1 MKNKKDSNERSLDKS
16 ILKDKEMIFDLERK
30 GYKIIQSKDT
40 FMFGI
45 DSVLLAHFAKHKPK
59 DKVIDLGT
67 GTGVIPILME
77 ARYGGSDYT
86 GIDIIEKSTNMAQRS
101 VLLNNLEDKIKIECC
116 DLKSYYKKTSKKFDV
131 VTTNPPYMIISK
143 NSNNNKIICKNS
155 NENLEIAR
163 HEIHATIDDVIKA
176 GNRLLKTKGKMYI
189 VYKPDRL
196 VSLISA
202 MRKNNIEPKRIRF
215 VQSFKD
221 SEASI
226 VLVEGMKDAKES
238 CIIEK
243 PLIIYEKENKYTKEV
258 LDIYNK

>member
-1 MKNKKDSNERSLDKS
+1 MKKIDEN
-16 ILKDKEMIFDLERK
+16 ILKEKESIFDLERK

-45 DSVLLAHFAKHKPK
+45 DSVLLAHFAKHKK
-59 DKVIDLGT
+59 TDKVIDLGC

-77 ARYGGSDYT
+77 ARYEGKDYT
-86 GIDIIEKSTNMAQRS
+86 GIDIIPESVDMAQRS
-101 VLLNNLEDKIKIECC
+101 VALNNLENKISIEHC
-116 DLKSYYKKTSKKFDV
+116 DLKTYYKKATKKFDV
-131 VTTNPPYMIISK
+131 VTTNPPYMIVSSNSK
-143 NSNNNKIICKNS
+143 NEKIVSKNKNQ
-155 NENLEIAR
+155 NLEIAR
-163 HEIHATIDDVIKA
+163 HEIYATINDVCKA
-176 GNRLLKTKGKMYI
+176 ANRLLKTKGKFFI

-202 MRKNNIEPKRIRF
+202 MRENKIEPKRIRF
-215 VQSFKD
+215 VQSYKD

-226 VLVEGMKDAKES
+226 VLVEGVKDANES

-243 PLIIYEKENKYTKEV
+243 PLVIYEKENKYTKEV

>member
-1 MKNKKDSNERSLDKS
+1 MKSKNDKDILLNKNESV
-16 ILKDKEMIFDLERK
+16 FDLERK

-45 DSVLLAHFAKHKPK
+45 DSVLLAHFAKHKK
-59 DKVIDLGT
+59 QDKVIDLGC

-77 ARYGGSDYT
+77 ARYEGKDYT
-86 GIDIIEKSTNMAQRS
+86 GLDIIEQSCDMARRS
-101 VLLNNLEDKIKIECC
+101 VLLNNLEDKIKIEHC
-116 DLKSYYKKTSKKFDV
+116 DLKTYYKKTDKKFDV
-131 VTTNPPYMIISK
+131 VTSNPPYMIVSNNSKNEKIISK
-143 NSNNNKIICKNS
+143 NKS
-155 NENLEIAR
+155 ENLEIAR
-163 HEIHATIDDVIKA
+163 HEIYATINDVCKA
-176 GNRLLKTKGKMYI
+176 ANRLLKTKGKFYI

-202 MRKNNIEPKRIRF
+202 MRDNKIEPKRIRF
-215 VQSFKD
+215 VQSYCD

-226 VLVEGMKDAKES
+226 VLVEGVKDAKES

-258 LDIYNK
+258 LEIYNK